1 MRQATNLGGNA
12 DAGAARIW
20 GFQQWLQRG
29 SEPDAEASRPV
40 RRRQIR
46 RRAAAA
52 GKGLALLADFLARVS
67 VADQGGD
74 GNDGAAGRHGARA
87 DVGR

>member
-1 MRQATNLGGNA
+1 MASIIIERLLSAFFGT
-12 DAGAARIW
+12 
-20 GFQQWLQRG
+20 GFRAFRQWLQRG